1 MAPCPRRR
9 FCRQKAGLETR
20 SALFSPRSA
29 TEPDVAFSPAF
40 GGSSGSEPGIERVNY
55 SAGGPLSEPAAAA
68 AASLCSRMR
77 RSEVAPISFLL
88 FDPKPFVMSFFPR
101 LFLFLCA
108 YFYWLCIFFPI
119 GYPFFYRRE
128 SALYLALSLSLSPPV
143 TFRRWVVSISLAS
156 WTFLQSGSLL
166 AIFICF
172 Y

>member
-1 MAPCPRRR
+1 MKQLVCTALRTKVHLLKARSSWVSAHPAGTDGPDPVAPCPRRR

-55 SAGGPLSEPAAAA
+55 SAGGPRSEPAAAA

-88 FDPKPFVMSFFPR
+88 FDPKSLVMAFFGDCFCFCV
-101 LFLFLCA
+101 L
-108 YFYWLCIFFPI
+108 IFI
-119 GYPFFYRRE
+119 GYAFF
-128 SALYLALSLSLSPPV
+128 
-143 TFRRWVVSISLAS
+143 
-156 WTFLQSGSLL
+156 SLL
-166 AIFICF
+166 VIHFFIGGKAICI
-172 Y
+172 

>member
-55 SAGGPLSEPAAAA
+55 SAGGPRSEPAAAA

-88 FDPKPFVMSFFPR
+88 FDPKSFVMAFFR
-101 LFLFLCA
+101 DCFCFCVL
-108 YFYWLCIFFPI
+108 IFI
-119 GYPFFYRRE
+119 GYAFFSLLVIHFFYRRE